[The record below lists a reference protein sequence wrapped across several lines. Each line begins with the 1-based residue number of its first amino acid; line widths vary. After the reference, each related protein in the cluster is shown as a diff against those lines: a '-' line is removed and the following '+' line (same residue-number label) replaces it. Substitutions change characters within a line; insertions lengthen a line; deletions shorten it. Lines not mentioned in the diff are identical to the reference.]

1 LAGFFQGFLPNSTR
15 SNSATA
21 VLTVLTSQATLSAPI
36 VTNNTFQLTVAEVS
50 GLQYIVQVN
59 TNLSTT
65 NWVSIAT
72 NTAPFTISDTAFT
85 NNPQRFYRA
94 IYLP

>member
-1 LAGFFQGFLPNSTR
+1 M
-15 SNSATA
+15 
-21 VLTVLTSQATLSAPI
+21 
-36 VTNNTFQLTVAEVS
+36 TNNTFQLTVAEVS

-72 NTAPFTISDTAFT
+72 NTAPFTICDTAFT